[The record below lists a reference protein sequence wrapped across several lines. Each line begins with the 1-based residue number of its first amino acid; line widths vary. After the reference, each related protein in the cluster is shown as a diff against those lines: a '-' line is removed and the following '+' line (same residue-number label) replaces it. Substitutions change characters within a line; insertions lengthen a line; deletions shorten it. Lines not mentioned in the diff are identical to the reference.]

1 MAELPSPLS
10 AILDEQLGPDAVSW
24 FKDTAEPSI
33 KKMWEIVALLKE
45 HGIAVR
51 LSDQR
56 IRERLSTRTT
66 SRSSFGSGSAYRP
79 KPKAHV
85 CFGVI
90 RVGGPRIAEVRSNPI
105 NY

>member
-1 MAELPSPLS
+1 LS
-10 AILDEQLGPDAVSW
+10 AIFDEQLGPRRSFMVQGHGRTIDQKNVGGRGPPQKS
-24 FKDTAEPSI
+24 TASQC
-33 KKMWEIVALLKE
+33 AS
-45 HGIAVR
+45 
-51 LSDQR
+51 SDQR